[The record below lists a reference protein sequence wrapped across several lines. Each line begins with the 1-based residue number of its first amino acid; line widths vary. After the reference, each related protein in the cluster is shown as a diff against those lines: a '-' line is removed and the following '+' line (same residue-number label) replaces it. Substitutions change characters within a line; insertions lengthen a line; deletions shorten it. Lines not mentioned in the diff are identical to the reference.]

1 MYTLG
6 TPGLLI
12 AVEGIDAAGS
22 SSLVGNLVRLMDKRG
37 LKTFATKE
45 PTDNLIGG
53 LIRGALTH
61 EWNPSPR
68 TLQQLFVA
76 DRSHHLDRMI
86 LLTLNKGH
94 HVVSDRYAWST
105 LAFGSINVEMIEL
118 ERMNDSY
125 PRADLTFLVDAVVET
140 TQSRIDQRDHKELF
154 EKKSSQEIVR
164 ENYLEISRRHPQG
177 VTVMDG
183 RRSQEE
189 LAQQALEVV
198 LNHPLV
204 KEGKRPLPPTID
216 PGLDCLVGHPD
227 WEKIYHG
234 WIDPHK
240 QEKDTVR

>member
-1 MYTLG
+1 MYQLE

-22 SSLVGNLVRLMDKRG
+22 STLVGNLTKLMNGQG

-86 LLTLNKGH
+86 LPTLHKGH
-94 HVVSDRYAWST
+94 HVISDRYVWST
-105 LAFGSINVEMIEL
+105 MAFGSISLELVEL

-125 PRADLTFLVDAVVET
+125 PVADLTFLVDAWVET
-140 TQSRIDQRDHKELF
+140 TQSRLDQRDHQELF
-154 EKKSSQEIVR
+154 EKKSFQEIVR
-164 ENYLEISRRHPQG
+164 EKYLELARHHPRG
-177 VTVMDG
+177 VTVLDG
-183 RRSQEE
+183 RQTQDK
-189 LAQQALEVV
+189 LAALALESV
-198 LNHPLV
+198 LDHPLI
-204 KEGKRPLPPTID
+204 KEGKRSPRNSFPP
-216 PGLDCLVGHPD
+216 GMECLLGHPD
-227 WEKIYHG
+227 WTKINHTLEEK
-234 WIDPHK
+234 
-240 QEKDTVR
+240 